1 MADEVRREWF
11 EKDYYGVLGV
21 PKNASASEIKKAY
34 RKLAQQFHPDANPGN
49 AEAEDRFKEIS
60 AAYDV
65 LGDEEKRTSYDEVR
79 EMGASGFGGFGP
91 GGAGAAGPGGWPG
104 GAGGAQ
110 YVNVDDIGDLFGG
123 LFGGAGRGG
132 GRARARPQ
140 RGADL
145 ETDVQ
150 ISFDEA
156 MRGTTVPVRI
166 SGPAVCQTCHGSGA
180 APGTSPVTCP
190 ECGGTGEIAVNQGFF
205 SMAQPCRRCR
215 ATGRI
220 IESPCPTCKGG
231 GSVRRTR
238 TFQVKVPG
246 GVKNGARIKLAGR
259 GEPGPAGGQ
268 PGDLYVRVNVATHE
282 LFGRRGDN
290 LTVTLPVSFPEAAL
304 GANVQ
309 VPTLN
314 GAVTLK
320 VPAGTPSGK
329 TFRIKGKGAPKAKGG
344 HGDLLVT
351 TKVDVPGKLSKEQE
365 ELLRQLQDQQKDS
378 PRKPL
383 GVA

>member
-1 MADEVRREWF
+1 
-11 EKDYYGVLGV
+11 
-21 PKNASASEIKKAY
+21 
-34 RKLAQQFHPDANPGN
+34 
-49 AEAEDRFKEIS
+49 
-60 AAYDV
+60 
-65 LGDEEKRTSYDEVR
+65 
-79 EMGASGFGGFGP
+79 
-91 GGAGAAGPGGWPG
+91 
-104 GAGGAQ
+104 
-110 YVNVDDIGDLFGG
+110 
-123 LFGGAGRGG
+123 
-132 GRARARPQ
+132 
-140 RGADL
+140 
-145 ETDVQ
+145 
-150 ISFDEA
+150 
-156 MRGTTVPVRI
+156 
-166 SGPAVCQTCHGSGA
+166 
-180 APGTSPVTCP
+180 
-190 ECGGTGEIAVNQGFF
+190 
-205 SMAQPCRRCR
+205 
-215 ATGRI
+215 
-220 IESPCPTCKGG
+220 
-231 GSVRRTR
+231 VRRTR